1 VSTAITSANEPA
13 FEFAVRVDTAGIR
26 RLYPKVRKALL
37 DAGYELTDTVDVM
50 RVLERLI
57 ATSMER
63 DAKRL
68 HVCVQVLANGTHV
81 KVIDRRRL
89 DPRASLISDIVS
101 RDIARSSGANLVHAG
116 GGLAFWAM
124 VDRHP
129 GPSGGF
135 AQSELGEN
143 GDSAR

>member
-1 VSTAITSANEPA
+1 VSTAMRSANDAE
-13 FEFAVRVDTAGIR
+13 FEFAVRLEPAGIR
-26 RLYPKVRKALL
+26 RLYPKVRTALL

-68 HVCVQVLANGTHV
+68 RVCVHVLENGTHV
-81 KVIDRRRL
+81 KVIDRGRL

-101 RDIARSSGANLVHAG
+101 QDIARSSGANLHAG
-116 GGLAFWAM
+116 GGLAFWAV

-129 GPSGGF
+129 GPGAGS
-135 AQSELGEN
+135 AQHEPGEN
-143 GDSAR
+143 GDAAG

>member
-1 VSTAITSANEPA
+1 VSTAMKSADETE
-13 FEFAVRVDTAGIR
+13 FEFAVRLDTAGIR

-37 DAGYELTDTVDVM
+37 DAGYVLMETVDVM

-68 HVCVQVLANGTHV
+68 QVHVQMLENGTRV
-81 KVIDRRRL
+81 NVIDRRRL

-101 RDIARSSGANLVHAG
+101 RDLARSSGANLVRVG
-116 GGLAFWAM
+116 GGLEFWAV

-129 GPSGGF
+129 RAGGRS
-135 AQSELGEN
+135 ARYELGEN
-143 GDSAR
+143 GVAAG